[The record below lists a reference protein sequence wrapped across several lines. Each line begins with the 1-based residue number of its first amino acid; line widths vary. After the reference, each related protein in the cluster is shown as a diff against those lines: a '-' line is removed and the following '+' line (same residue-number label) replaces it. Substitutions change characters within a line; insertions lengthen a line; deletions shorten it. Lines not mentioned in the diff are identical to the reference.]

1 MASNLL
7 ASRISFL
14 FKSITQLNALTRC
27 IDTNNCDKDKKLEA
41 VRKIEIEKKMKLFNE
56 MRELHPDDLVERQK
70 KITKIQ
76 NDFLINVRNWDTI
89 NPYTMCVKKHCKE
102 ELIAFMKKHIP
113 FFKNQ
118 IKINSKLIKKEGL
131 TLEEKML
138 LERYLKKD
146 QENLER
152 IKNIKNWQEEDFN
165 EQLYRFASVTYPKF
179 LFII

>member
-76 NDFLINVRNWDTI
+76 
-89 NPYTMCVKKHCKE
+89 
-102 ELIAFMKKHIP
+102 ELDIQ
-113 FFKNQ
+113 N
-118 IKINSKLIKKEGL
+118 
-131 TLEEKML
+131 
-138 LERYLKKD
+138 
-146 QENLER
+146 
-152 IKNIKNWQEEDFN
+152 
-165 EQLYRFASVTYPKF
+165 
-179 LFII
+179 